1 MGYYLLI
8 VSGFNKFAPCSM
20 KRINLIIKSRTCI
33 ATLVVILS
41 VSFLTQQV
49 YAYEAENIA
58 VEQTDD
64 STGESET
71 LPHIEAS
78 KAAINSVV
86 SVQLVQGYHQI
97 KEIRFESKDDPVPTN
112 EVALFESGH
121 YRTLFRRVISPNA
134 P

>member
-1 MGYYLLI
+1 M
-8 VSGFNKFAPCSM
+8 SGFNKFAPGSM
-20 KRINLIIKSRTCI
+20 KRINLIIKSKAFI

-49 YAYEAENIA
+49 YAFEDENII

-64 STGESET
+64 SSGESET

-86 SVQLVQGYHQI
+86 SVQLAQGYHQI

-112 EVALFESGH
+112 EVALFDSGH
-121 YRTLFRRVISPNA
+121 YRNLFRQVISPNA